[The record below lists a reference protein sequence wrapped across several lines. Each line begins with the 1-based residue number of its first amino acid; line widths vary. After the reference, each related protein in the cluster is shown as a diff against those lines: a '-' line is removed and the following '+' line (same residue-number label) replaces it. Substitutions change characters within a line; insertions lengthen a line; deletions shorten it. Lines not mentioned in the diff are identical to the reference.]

1 LNFRIFALMNEL
13 KHLLEPYPRVFVV
26 YDRKVESKA
35 LELTEGLKALAIDA
49 GESHKTLSQAE
60 AICRWLMNENA
71 GRDALL
77 LTIGGG
83 FTSDIGG
90 FAAGIYKRGIRFATV
105 PTTLLAM
112 VDAAIGGK
120 TGANLDGYKN
130 MIGVFNTPEF
140 ICLIP
145 EFIET
150 LSEEEL
156 RAGKAELLK
165 TFLIQDGENYTKA
178 VQSILEGGDLLPF
191 IKKAAAIKQSI
202 VDRDPRENGLR
213 KILNLGHSWAHA
225 IEWKSQ
231 ESISHGD
238 AVAMGI
244 IRAARLSENLNI
256 APKGLT
262 DSIAA
267 DFKACGL
274 PTECPYSDEQLLQAI
289 RKDKKAGGKGID
301 IILLEN
307 IGKAVIKNISA
318 DDLLEH

>member
-1 LNFRIFALMNEL
+1 MNEL

-26 YDRKVESKA
+26 YDRKVEAKA
-35 LELTEGLKALAIDA
+35 LQLSEGHKAFAIDA
-49 GESHKTLSQAE
+49 DENHKTLGQAE
-60 AICRWLMNENA
+60 DICRSLMNENA
-71 GRDALL
+71 NRDALL

-83 FTSDIGG
+83 ITSDIGG

-120 TGANLDGYKN
+120 TGVNLDGYKN
-130 MIGVFNTPEF
+130 MIGVFHRPEF
-140 ICLIP
+140 VCLIP
-145 EFIET
+145 EFLET
-150 LSEEEL
+150 LPEKEL

-178 VQSILEGGDLLPF
+178 VQAIQKGEDLLPF

-202 VDRDPRENGLR
+202 TDQDPREKSLR

-256 APKGLT
+256 APEGLT
-262 DSIAA
+262 DSITA

-274 PTECPYSDEQLLQAI
+274 PTECPYADTELLQAI
-289 RKDKKAGGKGID
+289 LKDKKAGGKGLD